1 MILFPTA
8 ALRSTWIHVKFHVE
22 LSRFKFR
29 KRNNFLAR
37 APLFLCVFRKPLK
50 ENADYKTLGSVKKNW
65 KCFSAK
71 I

>member
-29 KRNNFLAR
+29 KRSNFLAR
-37 APLFLCVFRKPLK
+37 APLLPCVFRKPLK
-50 ENADYKTLGSVKKNW
+50 EKAH
-65 KCFSAK
+65 
-71 I
+71 